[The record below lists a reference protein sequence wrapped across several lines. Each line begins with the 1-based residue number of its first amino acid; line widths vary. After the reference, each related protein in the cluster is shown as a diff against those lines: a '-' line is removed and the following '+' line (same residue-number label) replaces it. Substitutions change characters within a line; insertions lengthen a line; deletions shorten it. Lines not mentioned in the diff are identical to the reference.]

1 MGNSTAMPAKQPGTH
16 YLSAGTIARL
26 RTLSERHQLAL
37 LNLHPGPG
45 PVWRLDWRAMARPG
59 RRLVGS
65 VIELQ
70 VPMDPFMHVR
80 EAYALES
87 TAQFLA
93 AIEPLLG
100 TPTSGSGNGTLHG
113 QAMAE
118 VRA

>member
-1 MGNSTAMPAKQPGTH
+1 MANSTAMPAKQPGTH
-16 YLSAGTIARL
+16 HLTAGTLARL

-45 PVWRLDWRAMARPG
+45 AVWRLDWRAMARPG

-65 VIELQ
+65 IMELQ
-70 VPMDPFMHVR
+70 VPLDATMFER
-80 EAYALES
+80 EDYAFQS
-87 TAQFLA
+87 TERFLA

-100 TPTSGSGNGTLHG
+100 TPTSGHGNGTLHG

>member
-1 MGNSTAMPAKQPGTH
+1 MANSTAMPGKQPGIHLLT
-16 YLSAGTIARL
+16 AGTLARL

-45 PVWRLDWRAMARPG
+45 AVWRLDWRAMARPG

-70 VPMDPFMHVR
+70 VTLDATMPER
-80 EAYALES
+80 EAYALKTVEL
-87 TAQFLA
+87 FLA